1 MERGQVIKI
10 LDFYRNIE
18 KEMRFNKKILL
29 ELEDNYNPIETNNY
43 EFNMHSKSSP
53 TEEFALNIPEELSYR
68 IKHIQE
74 ENLKLARLKA
84 EILKEISSLNYTHKV
99 IVYDFYLNNMKWVQI
114 SKQLNYSVRQ
124 CKNIR
129 NVAIESLEDRFNK
142 NKIIKEFNIPA

>member
-1 MERGQVIKI
+1 MERGNVIKI

-18 KEMRFNKKILL
+18 KEMKFNKRILQ
-29 ELEDNYNPIETNNY
+29 ELEDNYNPIETSNY

-53 TEEFALNIPEELSYR
+53 TEEFALNIPEELSDR
-68 IKHIQE
+68 IKYIQE

-129 NVAIESLEDRFNK
+129 NVAIESLKDRFNK